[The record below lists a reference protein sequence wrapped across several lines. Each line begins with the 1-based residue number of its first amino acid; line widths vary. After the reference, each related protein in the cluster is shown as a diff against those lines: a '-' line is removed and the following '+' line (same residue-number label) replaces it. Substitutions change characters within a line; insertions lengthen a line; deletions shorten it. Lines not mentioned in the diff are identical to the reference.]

1 MRAVFD
7 ACEPRSEVLTGELRD
22 EMFAA
27 RLKDVIERTADLV
40 YGCSA
45 GTSPSLAEAVLR
57 P

>member
-7 ACEPRSEVLTGELRD
+7 ACEPRSEVLTGELRN

-27 RLKDVIERTADLV
+27 RLKDMIQETADPV
-40 YGCSA
+40 YGCST